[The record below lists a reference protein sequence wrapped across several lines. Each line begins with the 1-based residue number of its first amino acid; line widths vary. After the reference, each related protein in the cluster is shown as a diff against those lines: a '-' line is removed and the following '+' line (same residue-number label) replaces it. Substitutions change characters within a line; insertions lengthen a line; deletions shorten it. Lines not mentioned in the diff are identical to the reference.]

1 MQISEEQLRE
11 IFEECC
17 LSTAVEIDG
26 MYKNIDVMP
35 FFKFRIASEKIL
47 ALGKPRP
54 LTKNKQ
60 FDEFTDCWRCGDK
73 AVRQNL
79 CLECRDIVFK
89 DV

>member
-1 MQISEEQLRE
+1 MQKKTDRQKL
-11 IFEECC
+11 
-17 LSTAVEIDG
+17 IDFKNWLNDNHVG
-26 MYKNIDVMP
+26 MYGKISNYEVDKYRKSID
-35 FFKFRIASEKIL
+35 L